1 MVHNLS
7 DSDSIIGN
15 YLAELR
21 DIKIQKDPMRFRA
34 NLERIAEIMA
44 YEISRKLKYKAVD
57 VETPLGIAPSRI
69 LEEQPVLITIL
80 RAGLA
85 MHSGF
90 LRYFDR
96 AESAYVSAYR
106 KHTTPE
112 EFEIY
117 VEYLAAPVLDN
128 RIWIISDP
136 MLATGG
142 TLIMAFHYLID
153 LGATDITAVC
163 ILSAPE
169 GIAAVEKEFANSRVP
184 ITIVTGALD
193 EKLNEHGYIV
203 PGLGDAGDRL
213 YGVV

>member
-57 VETPLGIAPSRI
+57 VETPLGIAPSKV

-117 VEYLAAPVLDN
+117 VEYLAAPALDN

-136 MLATGG
+136 MLATGNS
-142 TLIMAFHYLID
+142 MN
-153 LGATDITAVC
+153 AVFDALKQHG
-163 ILSAPE
+163 IPKKIYIAA
-169 GIAAVEKEFANSRVP
+169 GIATKE
-184 ITIVTGALD
+184 ALD
-193 EKLNEHGYIV
+193 RVAKHFPGNTEIYVAVVDRELTAQSYIV
-203 PGLGDAGDRL
+203 PGLGDAGDL
-213 YGVV
+213 AFGEKV

>member
-7 DSDSIIGN
+7 NSDSIIGN

-21 DIKIQKDPMRFRA
+21 DVGIQKDPMRFRA

-44 YEISRKLKYKAVD
+44 YEISRKLKYKSVD
-57 VETPLGIAPSRI
+57 VETPLGIAPSRV

-117 VEYLAAPVLDN
+117 VEYLAAPALDN

-136 MLATGG
+136 MLATGNS
-142 TLIMAFHYLID
+142 MN
-153 LGATDITAVC
+153 AVFDALKQHG
-163 ILSAPE
+163 IPKKIYIAA
-169 GIAAVEKEFANSRVP
+169 GIATKE
-184 ITIVTGALD
+184 ALD
-193 EKLNEHGYIV
+193 RVTKHFPGNTEIYVAVVDRELTAQSYIV
-203 PGLGDAGDRL
+203 PGLGDAGDL
-213 YGVV
+213 AFGEKV

>member
-7 DSDSIIGN
+7 DSDSILGN

-21 DIKIQKDPMRFRA
+21 DVEIQKDPMRFRA

-44 YEISRKLKYKAVD
+44 YEISKKLRFKAVD
-57 VETPLGIAPSRI
+57 VETPLGIAPSSI
-69 LEEQPVLITIL
+69 LAEQPVLITIL

-117 VEYLAAPVLDN
+117 VEYLAAPVLEN
-128 RIWIISDP
+128 RVWIISDP
-136 MLATGG
+136 MLATGNS
-142 TLIMAFHYLID
+142 MN
-153 LGATDITAVC
+153 AVFDALKQHGLPKK
-163 ILSAPE
+163 IYIAA
-169 GIAAVEKEFANSRVP
+169 GIATKE
-184 ITIVTGALD
+184 ALD
-193 EKLNEHGYIV
+193 RVTAHFPGHTEIYVAAVDKELTAQSYIV
-203 PGLGDAGDRL
+203 PGLGDAGDL
-213 YGVV
+213 AFGEKV

>member
-21 DIKIQKDPMRFRA
+21 DVDIQKDPMRFRS

-57 VETPLGIAPSRI
+57 IQTPLGIAPSRV

-106 KHTTPE
+106 KHSTPE
-112 EFEIY
+112 DFEIY

-136 MLATGG
+136 MLATGNS
-142 TLIMAFHYLID
+142 MN
-153 LGATDITAVC
+153 AVFDALKQHGSPKK
-163 ILSAPE
+163 IYIAA
-169 GIAAVEKEFANSRVP
+169 GIATKE
-184 ITIVTGALD
+184 ALD
-193 EKLNEHGYIV
+193 RVSKHFPSNTEIYVAVIDKELTAQSYIV
-203 PGLGDAGDRL
+203 PGLGDAGDL
-213 YGVV
+213 AFGEKV